1 MYLQKDK
8 VETLSAKEVLTCGFH
23 RMPRNQLCRKN
34 YTLFGPA
41 IFNPPPPPPPKKK
54 HSESLISSGSGTYTD
69 ALSARHTTSESFI
82 HFRELAFFIFQMN
95 MSL

>member
-23 RMPRNQLCRKN
+23 RMPRNQLCSKN

-41 IFNPPPPPPPKKK
+41 ILKPKKK
-54 HSESLISSGSGTYTD
+54 P
-69 ALSARHTTSESFI
+69 F
-82 HFRELAFFIFQMN
+82 
-95 MSL
+95 

>member
-41 IFNPPPPPPPKKK
+41 IFNPPPPPPPTPKK
-54 HSESLISSGSGTYTD
+54 T
-69 ALSARHTTSESFI
+69 F
-82 HFRELAFFIFQMN
+82 
-95 MSL
+95 

>member
-23 RMPRNQLCRKN
+23 RMPRNQLCSKD

-41 IFNPPPPPPPKKK
+41 ILKPKKK
-54 HSESLISSGSGTYTD
+54 IILNH
-69 ALSARHTTSESFI
+69 
-82 HFRELAFFIFQMN
+82 
-95 MSL
+95 